1 MSASEHAE
9 LVHLINLWNC
19 TEPMTPAQIERM
31 EELDARIRGMRV
43 GLPKGEAVASE
54 GRKYNDPK
62 LSYRGG
68 RHGCCAGEG
77 GEGKAE
83 EQQP

>member
-1 MSASEHAE
+1 MTTCSVSMVLMDASHFGHLPLFIVMCV
-9 LVHLINLWNC
+9 LVGVGYVWLKGKR
-19 TEPMTPAQIERM
+19 AQ
-31 EELDARIRGMRV
+31 
-43 GLPKGEAVASE
+43 SS
-54 GRKYNDPK
+54 NDPK